1 MLLGVQVFSLPDRS
15 YFAVNVGLAL
25 LWLGLAVWIVRKH
38 RRLSEDADP
47 QGSPGK
53 PDIGRDV
60 GRDVE
65 MEARTA
71 PAS

>member
-1 MLLGVQVFSLPDRS
+1 DRS
-15 YFAVNVGLAL
+15 YFAVNVSLAL

-47 QGSPGK
+47 QSSPGK